1 MILRNVTEL
10 IQEFANKV
18 VFESKFN
25 AQKQAVSGNLLNS
38 ISAKVTPP
46 NITTKDRQFLITF
59 FMEGYGKFQDA
70 GVKGVKEGESQG
82 KKLYGKEF
90 KYTSKGGKRGLKG
103 MPPTG
108 ALDRWSVRKKGFTSK
123 VRDDKGRF
131 IKRKTLVFL
140 LARSIFLKGIKP
152 TLFFTKPFEK
162 YFAELPEQLAVAYG
176 KEFETRIK
184 ILYEKNQ

>member
-10 IQEFANKV
+10 VREFANKV
-18 VFESKFN
+18 VYESKFN

-38 ISAKVTPP
+38 ISSKITPP
-46 NITTKDRQFLITF
+46 NITTKDRQFLIQF
-59 FMEGYGKFQDA
+59 FMEAYGKFQDA

-108 ALDRWSVRKKGFTSK
+108 ALDRWTVRKKGFTSK

-131 IKRKTLVFL
+131 IERKTLVFL
-140 LARSIFLKGIKP
+140 VARNIFFKGIKP
-152 TLFFTKPFEK
+152 TLFFTKPFTK

-176 KEFETRIK
+176 DEFEARVK

>member
-25 AQKQAVSGNLLNS
+25 AQKQAISGRLLNS
-38 ISAKVTPP
+38 ISSKITPP
-46 NITTKDRQFLITF
+46 NITTKDRKILITF
-59 FMEGYGKFQDA
+59 FMEGYGKYQDA
-70 GVKGVKEGESQG
+70 GVKGVKKGESQG
-82 KKLYGKEF
+82 KRLYGREF
-90 KYTSKGGKRGLKG
+90 KYTDK
-103 MPPTG
+103 MPPPSK
-108 ALDRWSVRKKGFTSK
+108 LDQFVVRKGLAP
-123 VRDDKGRF
+123 RDARGRF
-131 IKRKTLVFL
+131 TGRSLKTVGFRKSITFL

-176 KEFETRIK
+176 NEFETRIK